1 MRKTIAF
8 IGVGNMANAIING
21 ITKREN
27 NPFPFS
33 NLILFDKYPP
43 QLKSFENTGAKIT
56 ESITDAVKNADC
68 VVLSVKPQ
76 NFPEVLTEISSLEGI
91 SEKLFITIAAGIE
104 ISTIKGYVGSAPVIR
119 VLPNLPMV
127 VGFGVSAIC
136 KDDSVHECDFEFVAD
151 IFAASGKVIKIDES
165 EMNRIISV
173 TSSSPA
179 YIFMLIDSMLGG
191 AKSQGLVESFGGN
204 ISEKEMLLTICDTI
218 IGACELMKASDCS
231 AKELISRV
239 ASKGGTTERAINEL
253 EAYKFKDGII
263 SAMQKCTDR
272 ADELGKS

>member
-27 NPFPFS
+27 APFPFA
-33 NLILFDKYPP
+33 NLILFDKHPT
-43 QLKSFENTGAKIT
+43 QLELFKDTGAKIA
-56 ESITDAVKNADC
+56 SDIRDAVKSADC

-76 NFPEVLTEISSLEGI
+76 NFPEVLSEISTVEGI
-91 SEKLFITIAAGIE
+91 SKKLFITIAAGIE
-104 ISTIKGYVGSAPVIR
+104 ISTVKRYVNGAPVIR

-136 KDDSVHECDFEFVAD
+136 RGCDVCDCDFEFVAD

-179 YIFMLIDSMLGG
+179 YVFMLIDSMLGG
-191 AKSQGLVESFGGN
+191 AKSQGLVEGFGGN
-204 ISEKEMLLTICDTI
+204 VSEKDMTCTICDTI
-218 IGACELMKASDCS
+218 IGACELMKASNCS

-239 ASKGGTTERAINEL
+239 ASKGGTTERAISEL
-253 EAYKFKDGII
+253 ENYHFKDGVIC
-263 SAMQKCTDR
+263 AMQKCTSR

>member
-1 MRKTIAF
+1 MRNTIAF

-21 ITKREN
+21 ITKRED

-33 NLILFDKYPP
+33 NLILFDKFPP
-43 QLKSFENTGAKIT
+43 QLHQFAGTGAKIAQD
-56 ESITDAVKNADC
+56 ITDAVKSADC

-76 NFPEVLTEISSLEGI
+76 NFPEVLSEISSIDGI
-91 SEKLFITIAAGIE
+91 SKKLFITIAAGIE
-104 ISTIKGYVGSAPVIR
+104 ISTVKKYVGTAPVIR

-127 VGFGVSAIC
+127 VGYGVSAIC
-136 KDDSVHECDFEFVAD
+136 KDESVTDLDFSFVAD
-151 IFAASGKVIKIDES
+151 IFAASSRVIKIDES

-179 YIFMLIDSMLGG
+179 YVFMLIDAMLGG
-191 AKSQGLVESFGGN
+191 AKSQGLVDGFGGN
-204 ISEKEMLLTICDTI
+204 ISEKEMLSAICDTI
-218 IGACELMKASDCS
+218 IGACELMKASDVD
-231 AKELISRV
+231 AKTLISRV
-239 ASKGGTTERAINEL
+239 ASKGGTTERAISEL
-253 EAYKFKDGII
+253 ENYSFRDGII

>member
-1 MRKTIAF
+1 MRNTIAF

-21 ITKREN
+21 ITKREV

-33 NLILFDKYPP
+33 DLILFDKFPP
-43 QLKSFENTGAKIT
+43 QLERFMGTGAKIA
-56 ESITDAVKNADC
+56 SDITDAVNNADC

-76 NFPEVLTEISSLEGI
+76 NFPEVLSEISSISGI

-104 ISTIKGYVGSAPVIR
+104 ISTVKKYVGSAPVIR

-127 VGFGVSAIC
+127 EGYGVSAIC
-136 KDDSVHECDFEFVAD
+136 KEQSVSDLDFGFVTD
-151 IFAASGKVIKIDES
+151 IFEASGRVIKIEES

-179 YIFMLIDSMLGG
+179 YVFMLVDAMLGG
-191 AKSQGLVESFGGN
+191 AKSQGLVDGFGGK
-204 ISEKEMLLTICDTI
+204 ISEKEMLSAICDTI
-218 IGACELMKASDCS
+218 IGACELMKASDVD
-231 AKELISRV
+231 AKTLISRV
-239 ASKGGTTERAINEL
+239 ASKGGTTERAISEL
-253 EAYKFKDGII
+253 ENYSFRDGVI

>member
-1 MRKTIAF
+1 MRNTIAF

-21 ITKREN
+21 ITKREC
-27 NPFPFS
+27 NPFPFE
-33 NLILFDKYPP
+33 NLILFDKFPP
-43 QLKSFENTGAKIT
+43 QLEQFKGTGAKIAS
-56 ESITDAVKNADC
+56 SITDAVSVADC

-76 NFPEVLTEISSLEGI
+76 NFPEVLEEISRLDGI
-91 SEKLFITIAAGIE
+91 SEKLFITIAAGIK
-104 ISTIKGYVGSAPVIR
+104 ISTIKSYIGSAPVVR

-127 VGFGVSAIC
+127 VGYGVSAVC
-136 KDDSVHECDFEFVAD
+136 RDNSVSDEDFSFVAD
-151 IFAASGKVIKIDES
+151 VFAASGKVIGIDES

-179 YIFMLIDSMLGG
+179 YVFMLINAMLDG

-204 ISEKEMLLTICDTI
+204 ISEKEMISTICDTI
-218 IGACELMKASDCS
+218 IGACELMKASHVD
-231 AKELISRV
+231 AKALISRV
-239 ASKGGTTERAINEL
+239 ASKGGTTERAISEL
-253 EAYKFKDGII
+253 ENYNFPLGVI